1 MSVPSLDLSHGIST
15 GVITTAAAKAWTMYN
30 GASVDLMVQV
40 EGGLAAGVSAVA
52 ADTLLA
58 SQSTLVKAGATGAM
72 LSGAMWAWKG
82 DSNWM
87 VWIPVGAAS
96 YYASDWAMS
105 MLKKKMDEAGAST
118 GRQGKTAGAG
128 SGMPE
133 VAGM

>member
-15 GVITTAAAKAWTMYN
+15 GVITTAVAKVWTMYN
-30 GASVDLMVQV
+30 GSSVDLMVQV
-40 EGGLAAGVSAVA
+40 EGGLVAGASAVV
-52 ADTLLA
+52 ADTFLA

-96 YYASDWAMS
+96 YYASDWAMAA
-105 MLKKKMDEAGAST
+105 LKKKMDENGAST
-118 GRQGKTAGAG
+118 GKRGKAADA
-128 SGMPE
+128 GMPE